1 VNSNGEPPELSA
13 EQKAFTLIG
22 IMLGMFL
29 GALDQTIV
37 SPAARSI
44 QVDLTLPD
52 ALYGWILT
60 SYMVASTVMVPI
72 WGKLSD
78 IYGRKPVLLIGMVIF
93 LAGSAACGA
102 APTFE
107 VLLAARTVQGLGSG
121 ALFITAFAVVA
132 DLFPPDRR
140 AKYTGLVGAVWGVAG
155 VIGPLAGGV
164 ITDHVGWH
172 WIFFVNLPIGAV
184 SIAFVV
190 AKMPRL
196 GGGKLRSID
205 IKGAIALIV
214 AVVPLLVALTLGPP
228 SKGAH
233 GIDPAQW
240 TSPLVLGLFALSAA
254 GAIAFYAAERTA
266 TEPIVDLRLFATPIY
281 ARGVASVLVVGMSF
295 FVAIIF
301 LPWFMQAVMH
311 VNATNSGIALIP
323 LTLGIVAGNIG
334 AGQLASKLGRYKPL
348 MLGSLLGLCGAYLLL
363 GLTLGPD
370 STELGVTAEMVLVG
384 LTLGPSIPLYVL
396 AMQNGMPPPTIG
408 AVTASA
414 TFFRQIGG
422 TLGIAILMTV
432 FLSRV
437 AAWLDGLHE
446 HVAQLG
452 LTAQAARAATEA
464 AMSDATR
471 AVFLVG
477 AGIAAL
483 AFLVTLALPEI
494 PLRKTHR

>member
-1 VNSNGEPPELSA
+1 MNADDAGGELSA
-13 EQKAFTLIG
+13 QQKAFTLIG

-37 SPAARSI
+37 STAARSI

-52 ALYGWILT
+52 ALYGWIMT

-93 LAGSAACGA
+93 LGGSAACGA

-107 VLLAARTVQGLGSG
+107 VLLAARAVQGLGSG

-155 VIGPLAGGV
+155 VIGPLAGGL
-164 ITDHVGWH
+164 ITDRLSWH
-172 WIFFVNLPIGAV
+172 WIFFVNLPIGAL

-190 AKMPRL
+190 AKMPKL
-196 GGGKLRSID
+196 GGGKTRAID
-205 IKGAIALIV
+205 VKGALALIV
-214 AVVPLLVALTLGPP
+214 TVVPLLIALTLGPP
-228 SKGAH
+228 SRGEH
-233 GIDPAQW
+233 NTIDPARW
-240 TSPLVLGLFALSAA
+240 TDPLVLGLFALSIA
-254 GAIAFYAAERTA
+254 GAVAFYAIEKRAA
-266 TEPIVDLRLFATPIY
+266 EPIVDFKLFATPIY
-281 ARGVASVLVVGMSF
+281 ARGVASVIVVGSSF

-301 LPWFMQAVMH
+301 LPWFMQVVMGE
-311 VNATNSGIALIP
+311 NATDSGVALIP

-334 AGQLASKLGRYKPL
+334 SGQLASKIGRYKPL

-363 GLTLGPD
+363 AFTLGPD

-422 TLGIAILMTV
+422 TLGIAVLMTV
-432 FLSRV
+432 FLSRL
-437 AAWLDGLHE
+437 AASRPRSHLE
-446 HVAQLG
+446 A
-452 LTAQAARAATEA
+452 TQAMT
-464 AMSDATR
+464 DATR

-477 AGIAAL
+477 AGMAAL